1 MPLRKVF
8 EYIYINEK
16 KRRIKVSVLIANYN
30 NQKFVVESISSIKKQ
45 NFKNLEIIVIDDRST
60 DGSYKVLKKIKNIDL
75 IQTKKKKNILVTIK

>member
-1 MPLRKVF
+1 MK
-8 EYIYINEK
+8 K